1 MVLRVYLKGLLI
13 VLFYVI
19 EFLIIL
25 YYLRN
30 YLEKLSEA
38 CVLVNNSLSRKLVS
52 SLKSQTTF
60 DEITIVQVF
69 IPDFNILSCE
79 LENFTFKVL

>member
-1 MVLRVYLKGLLI
+1 MVLRVYRKVLLI

>member
-1 MVLRVYLKGLLI
+1 M
-13 VLFYVI
+13 
-19 EFLIIL
+19 
-25 YYLRN
+25 
-30 YLEKLSEA
+30 EKLSEA

-52 SLKSQTTF
+52 SLKSKTTF

>member
-1 MVLRVYLKGLLI
+1 MALRVYLKVLLI